1 MIPAE
6 YTDSLYTGTSFII
19 RKIVTYPKT
28 EIIDLNQSFQSPST
42 FTLFFPRKE
51 TLLSSLFIIIYIR
64 LQK

>member
-28 EIIDLNQSFQSPST
+28 EIIDLNS
-42 FTLFFPRKE
+42 KE
-51 TLLSSLFIIIYIR
+51 F
-64 LQK
+64 